1 MHVGEKGSC
10 MSDQFREWLALVP
23 WLDEQTAL
31 IILGALGVIILAW
44 LIGRSMKRRT
54 PSLQAEGDLR
64 VLIADIAGELR
75 ESASST
81 LLSHFA
87 RDLGV
92 AGRHP
97 RIAIIRHPKLIG
109 VEDETGQIDLDEPD
123 DIEINKARRGEDADL
138 LVWGRARL
146 DDGTVTMRFAP
157 VAATGDTGNPT
168 RFSPSTITI
177 PYAELSIGPGAIL
190 STAVLGSVARLARE
204 RDLTLGG
211 QLRPLVER
219 LQAVTRGEARE
230 LPEQC
235 RYDALRALAWGW
247 LTLGM
252 ETDDIELMAQ
262 AADTYRELLRFDRK
276 DSKPEEDAE
285 LRLNFAAASLA
296 VGEARD
302 DVEAMEDAAES
313 ALIALQTFDPENH
326 LAEWVFLQ
334 DRFARA
340 SAWLGVQKDDAGDLK
355 DAVAAFRNVLGV
367 WRADTSPALWAA
379 AQHRLADTLAALG
392 SRSVGTQSL
401 EQAAGAYREAL
412 QNGDDAIGVTD
423 RTVLRRGLA
432 QVLTQL
438 GTRLGQPERHE
449 EAIQALQFMEKPV
462 EPGAPA
468 VRDPETRRALGAA
481 SLALASTSQ
490 DPLDMAKAARALRDA
505 AAMMPEGAMSLGWS
519 ETHRDLGTALAALG
533 THRRR
538 QPLLRDAVGAFHT
551 ALDGVSIEKAP
562 AAWTELQRKL
572 GAVHLK
578 LARIGDGA
586 PAAEAAVETFDR
598 LLATYD
604 DDAESHKIGEAYE
617 GRGEAQIIKARAT
630 EGDASEDLQAAIGS
644 YREALGTVD
653 KSLSPL
659 LWARL
664 QSRIGDALAF
674 AGGQADDQTVLGEA
688 ADAYRA
694 ALEIWTP
701 SAAPGERGRALN
713 SLGNVLADM
722 DNATARDEA
731 AACFEEA
738 AQLFTAQGAVER
750 ATNAEWSLRR
760 PKPEGS
766 TRITPWTPPEKP
778 KAVEPDPILEDSVDP
793 DADNGDDAVAT
804 RNDQTEE
811 PASTDAVSEAVKKPA
826 DEASE
831 KAGDEPGDPTEDDDA
846 SDKADA
852 PDKKETPTLAAAK
865 SKA

>member
-1 MHVGEKGSC
+1 
-10 MSDQFREWLALVP
+10 MSEQFREWLAFVP

-31 IILGALGVIILAW
+31 IILGALGLVILVW
-44 LIGRSMKRRT
+44 LIGRGMKRRA
-54 PSLQAEGDLR
+54 PSAPAEGDLR
-64 VLIADIAGELR
+64 VLLADIAGELR

-87 RDLGV
+87 RDLGA
-92 AGRHP
+92 AGRQP
-97 RIAIIRHPKLIG
+97 RIAIIRHPELIG
-109 VEDETGQIDLDEPD
+109 VEDETGQVDLDEPD
-123 DIEINKARRGEDADL
+123 DAEINKARRGEDADL

-168 RFSPSTITI
+168 RFSPSAITI

-204 RDLTLGG
+204 RGLTLGG
-211 QLRPLVER
+211 QLKPLVER
-219 LQAVTRGEARE
+219 LQAVTRGQARE

-262 AADTYRELLRFDRK
+262 AADTYKELLRFDRK

-302 DVEAMEDAAES
+302 DAEAMQDAVES

-326 LAEWVFLQ
+326 LSEWVFLQ

-340 SAWLGVQKDDAGDLK
+340 SAWLGVQKDDAGELT

-367 WRADTSPALWAA
+367 WRADTAPALWAA

-412 QNGDDAIGVTD
+412 QNGDEAGSAND
-423 RTVLRRGLA
+423 RTVLRRGLS

-449 EAIQALQFMEKPV
+449 EAIQALQFLERPV
-462 EPGAPA
+462 EPGTPG
-468 VRDPETRRALGAA
+468 VSDPETKRALGAA

-505 AAMMPEGAMSLGWS
+505 TAMMPQGPMTLGWS

-533 THRRR
+533 SQRRR
-538 QPLLRDAVGAFHT
+538 KPLLRDAVGAFHT
-551 ALDGVSIEKAP
+551 ALDGVSVEKTP

-572 GAVHLK
+572 GSVHLK
-578 LARIGDGA
+578 LARIGDGG
-586 PAAEAAVETFDR
+586 PAADAAVETFDR

-604 DDAESHKIGEAYE
+604 KDTESHKVGEAYE
-617 GRGEAQIIKARAT
+617 GRAEAQTIKARAS

-674 AGGQADDQTVLGEA
+674 AGGQADDQAVLGEA

-713 SLGNVLADM
+713 NLGNVLADM
-722 DNATARDEA
+722 DTASARDDA
-731 AACFEEA
+731 AQCFEEA

-760 PKPEGS
+760 PKPDGS

-778 KAVEPDPILEDSVDP
+778 KAVEPDPILEAMVDP
-793 DADNGDDAVAT
+793 KPDTDDDSPAAEK
-804 RNDQTEE
+804 DQAEE
-811 PASTDAVSEAVKKPA
+811 PTSTDAASEAVKTPA
-826 DEASE
+826 DKAPEEAGEEPADASE
-831 KAGDEPGDPTEDDDA
+831 KGKT
-846 SDKADA
+846 
-852 PDKKETPTLAAAK
+852 PDKDDTAAKKGAPTLAAAR